1 MKTLLNRRKFVAWT
15 GGVLAGLTAVR
26 SPEPAQASE
35 PGVQKNRIGGVIE
48 GISKPH
54 TVDLRTAAGVAT
66 VKFLADGSTEARA
79 TFNRDGT
86 ARLADFLVGDPV
98 VVELRETGRP
108 LRGSHMEILYR
119 QIEGTIT
126 EKTDTH
132 LATTAGTVRL
142 AVDTHV
148 HRCGNADITLPVSA
162 LAVGNAVV
170 IDARPDPLTAEL
182 IARQICQRAT
192 G

>member
-1 MKTLLNRRKFVAWT
+1 MNKLLSRREFVAWT
-15 GGVLAGLTAVR
+15 GGVLAGLTAMR

-35 PGVQKNRIGGVIE
+35 PGSQKSRIGGVIE
-48 GISKPH
+48 GISNAH

-66 VKFLADGSTEARA
+66 VKFLGDGSTEARA

-98 VVELRETGRP
+98 VIELRETGP

-119 QIEGTIT
+119 QLEGTIT
-126 EKTDTH
+126 EKTGTH
-132 LATTAGTVRL
+132 VATTAGTVRL
-142 AVDTHV
+142 APDTQV
-148 HRCGNADITLPVSA
+148 HRCGSADIALSVSA

-170 IDARPDPLTAEL
+170 IDARFDPLTAEL

-192 G
+192 S